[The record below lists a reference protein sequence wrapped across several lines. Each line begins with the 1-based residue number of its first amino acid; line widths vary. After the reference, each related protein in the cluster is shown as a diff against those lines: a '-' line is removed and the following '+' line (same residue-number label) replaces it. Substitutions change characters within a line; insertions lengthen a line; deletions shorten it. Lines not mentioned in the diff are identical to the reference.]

1 MSVKR
6 CFNRYSCGVLFC
18 MLMWGIVHAQE
29 ISPIEKAAREGY
41 SKRFTDS
48 TASIQIQLN
57 ALRLAE
63 EKKSKA
69 DQAICQAYLAMTHRR
84 LLHLKEFTRY
94 AEQSYHI
101 AGTTSDAR
109 AKAFASWAMG
119 SLKSYIEDKSRA
131 LDYML
136 EAYGL
141 FTKLEANDLCA
152 RIGAD
157 ISYLF
162 SPGSEEKVKKYADAA
177 LAYAEK
183 TGEPENIL
191 HARLAVGSYLSDRT
205 ASGDHGQWQ
214 EAVTF
219 FRQTIELAEKEETK
233 IISKSNIGI
242 AYINLAVLYLNSHK
256 PTDEQAFL
264 ACLEKASHIAQ
275 QYDLKNVYRS
285 AIGLRG
291 QFFLEK
297 GEYRIAENLFKT
309 GIAYQQA
316 LPYKDNYLL
325 AAFYGCLKDLAARE
339 KDYAAYYA
347 YDIPFVRYNQ
357 LKYDEST
364 QQMLQN
370 ADARFESDK
379 KITRISQLEQENQL
393 QKKNKLLGYG
403 IAAVLLTG
411 LVFMY
416 RSYYYRQ
423 RYYQNREDILQ
434 QQQANNELR
443 MQLMEKETLES
454 LAEKLSLER
463 RLLQSQMDPH
473 FIFNALGNIQGMILQ
488 QDTALAVAYLS
499 KFARLSRRVLEHSR
513 MEKITLEEEIETLKN
528 YIELQQL
535 RLNKGFDYHIECE
548 TSIDPQLL
556 LPPLLIQP
564 FVENA
569 IEHGLKPLASSQRGL
584 LSIRFHEQSNE
595 HILVCTIT
603 DNGIGLTES
612 RRRKTHDSHRSLS
625 TKITDERLLLMLKDN
640 PHTRL
645 EVREQ
650 PVTDGQGTIV
660 TLYIPII

>member
-1 MSVKR
+1 MVR
-6 CFNRYSCGVLFC
+6 
-18 MLMWGIVHAQE
+18 AQE
-29 ISPIEKAAREGY
+29 ISVCENKAREGY
-41 SKRFTDS
+41 AKRFTDS
-48 TASIQIQLN
+48 TASIQIQLD
-57 ALRLAE
+57 ALQFAQ
-63 EKKSKA
+63 KQKSKA
-69 DQAICQAYLAMTHRR
+69 DEAICYAYLAMTHRR
-84 LLHLKEFTRY
+84 LLHLKEFTQY
-94 AEQSYHI
+94 AELSYHI
-101 AGTTSDAR
+101 AGTTTNDR
-109 AKAFASWAMG
+109 AKAYASWVMG
-119 SLKSYIEDKSRA
+119 SLKSYIEDKSKA
-131 LDYML
+131 LDYLL
-136 EAYGL
+136 EAYRL
-141 FTKLEANDLCA
+141 FTKLETYDLCA
-152 RIGAD
+152 KIGAD

-177 LAYAEK
+177 LADAEK
-183 TGEPENIL
+183 SGDPESIL
-191 HARLAVGSYLSDRT
+191 HARLAVGGYLSDRT
-205 ASGDHGQWQ
+205 ASGNPDQWQ
-214 EAVTF
+214 EAVSF
-219 FRQTIELAEKEETK
+219 FRQTIALAEKEETK

-242 AYINLAVLYLNSHK
+242 AYINLAVLYLNG
-256 PTDEQAFL
+256 PRPADEQAFL
-264 ACLEKASHIAQ
+264 ACLEKASAIAQ
-275 QYDLKNVYRS
+275 QFALKNVYRS

-403 IAAVLLTG
+403 ISAILLIG

-434 QQQANNELR
+434 QQQANDQLR

-488 QDTALAVAYLS
+488 KDNTQAVAYLS
-499 KFARLSRRVLEHSR
+499 KFARLSRQMLEHSR
-513 MEKITLEEEIETLKN
+513 MENITLAEETGTLKN

-535 RLNKGFDYHIECE
+535 RLNKSFDYHITCGEAV
-548 TSIDPQLL
+548 DQLL
-556 LPPLLIQP
+556 RIPPLLIQP

-569 IEHGLKPLASSQRGL
+569 IEHGLKPLAASHRGL
-584 LSIRFHEQSNE
+584 LNIHFEENTADQ
-595 HILVCTIT
+595 ILVCTIT

-612 RRRKTHDSHRSLS
+612 RRRKTDHTHHSLS
-625 TKITDERLLLMLKDN
+625 TKITDERLQLMLSDN
-640 PHTRL
+640 PHTRM
-645 EVREQ
+645 EIRERDIA
-650 PVTDGQGTIV
+650 TEGQGCMV
-660 TLYIPII
+660 TLYIPIS